1 MKSLISYS
9 VSVCLGG
16 GEAKRKKKGEE
27 KKASEW
33 GGYKKEEEEGRGD
46 IYQRLKVILTTR

>member
-1 MKSLISYS
+1 MISYS